1 MTDAERILNELI
13 LNVGKVTAYADAV
26 AGGYTGTR
34 EEWEEALAGI
44 GSEAA
49 AALAAKNAAEAAQTA
64 AETAQSAA
72 ETAAGA
78 AGTAASSAADDASD
92 AHIDAL
98 AATAAKE
105 AAQTAQGLAEDAKAS
120 AIAAKGAAETAQEAA
135 EAAQTA
141 AETAASAASTS
152 AEGAA
157 LSEDAAAASAQAA
170 AGSAEDAREVLESIP
185 EDYSAMSADVTDLK
199 SAIDGKFDSMFVSIA
214 NDKCTHGS
222 FRGVDYTVSGNVIA
236 MNGTS
241 SAAIRMKFSGN
252 AFDIAGT
259 IPDSWREEQIGLIP
273 GHEYI
278 LCGEYVSGTGRIEMT
293 IYATS
298 GYTQYVVIDSITA
311 TPGAI
316 LYSARFTASA
326 TNSTCLCAYTA
337 GNKTFDKFKA
347 RFGLL
352 DVTAA
357 NDVIWDKLDGVNNSI
372 TTARDYISNR
382 NASLAAIDIIGG
394 SGDYTYEN
402 LSISIRGN
410 KIVLNGA
417 NTTSLRVKLSGQIA
431 VSHNWNVAWQTESIP
446 VLEPTHKHAI
456 ALTCVSGS
464 AGTTIARVSL
474 ADANGNGVANAY
486 ITNENGFSTG
496 VKFSEPVESAE
507 NICCMYLYCSAGG
520 NFTNV
525 ELQTN
530 LVDLAVLSHF
540 NEPSKEAALNEYYH
554 EGGYIED
561 RVKDIEELIAANS
574 IDGDSFLWFTDPH
587 FFRPTS
593 SAKENGMQSVELAEY
608 LRNRLNTRMIV
619 CGGDL
624 VRGMMTKEVCR
635 DALIRAREYMAP
647 IYDDMYMALGNH
659 EYNNPGKTSSQRA
672 QQLDSPEL
680 YSLFIKNRE
689 ADIDAI
695 SVHGDYTFANHAQK
709 ARYFVLGCNYAAE
722 MFPESVAWFAKRM
735 QIVEEG
741 YRVIV
746 ISHIGISTPVE
757 GEPSIVSPAFVDIAA
772 IMDAAKSGGSYTY
785 SGTEYNYSACDVV
798 CALTGHVHYDGSV
811 VTSGGIP
818 IIATTCDRAFIGSD
832 GDDGVREVRKIGT
845 IGEQAMDYVIIDFDA
860 RTIDLIRIGGSILGA
875 AWDSNTGKVYDA
887 AEGTG
892 TEYTGSEWIVYSP
905 YKDRHFTY

>member
-1 MTDAERILNELI
+1 M
-13 LNVGKVTAYADAV
+13 AV
-26 AGGYTGTR
+26 NKITEKTV
-34 EEWEEALAGI
+34 
-44 GSEAA
+44 
-49 AALAAKNAAEAAQTA
+49 
-64 AETAQSAA
+64 AQSIKESAHMLITQP
-72 ETAAGA
+72 ETVG
-78 AGTAASSAADDASD
+78 GQSVET
-92 AHIDAL
+92 L
-98 AATAAKE
+98 ERAT
-105 AAQTAQGLAEDAKAS
+105 LED
-120 AIAAKGAAETAQEAA
+120 IKGA
-135 EAAQTA
+135 
-141 AETAASAASTS
+141 
-152 AEGAA
+152 
-157 LSEDAAAASAQAA
+157 
-170 AGSAEDAREVLESIP
+170 
-185 EDYSAMSADVTDLK
+185 VTGELK
-199 SAIDGKFDSMFVSIA
+199 SALDAKFDGMFTSVA
-214 NDKCTHGS
+214 NDKCTHGR
-222 FRGVDYTVSGNVIA
+222 FRNVDYTVAGNTIT
-236 MNGTS
+236 MDGMS

-252 AFDIAGT
+252 AFDINGSVQ
-259 IPDSWREEQIGLIP
+259 DSWREEQIGLIV

-278 LCGEYVSGTGRIEMT
+278 LCGEYVGGTGHIEIT
-293 IYATS
+293 VYATS
-298 GYTQYVVIDSITA
+298 GYTQYVVIDSESA

-316 LYSARFTASA
+316 IYSTRFTASA
-326 TNSTCLCAYTA
+326 TNSACLCAYTA
-337 GNKTFDKFKA
+337 GSKSFGKFKA

-357 NDVIWDKLDGVNNSI
+357 NDVIWNRLDSENYSLNA
-372 TTARDYISNR
+372 TRDYISNR
-382 NASLAAIDIIGG
+382 SASLAAIDVIRGG
-394 SGDYTYEN
+394 GDYTYES

-410 KIVLNGA
+410 RIMLNGS

-431 VSHNWNVAWQTESIP
+431 VSHNWDSAWQGESIS

-464 AGTTIARVSL
+464 AGTTVARVSL
-474 ADANGNGVANAY
+474 AGTDGNNLVSAY
-486 ITNENGFSTG
+486 ITNTNGFGTG
-496 VKFSEPVESAE
+496 VKFSEPVESME
-507 NICCMYLYCSAGG
+507 NVCCMYLYFAGG
-520 NFTNV
+520 GSFTGV
-525 ELQTN
+525 ELQVN
-530 LVDLAVLSHF
+530 LIDLTVLNHF
-540 NEPSKEAALNEYYH
+540 IEPSKEAALNEYYH

-624 VRGMMTKEVCR
+624 VRGTMTKEVCR

-659 EYNNPGKTSSQRA
+659 EYNNPGKASSQRA